1 MKLPKND
8 LMSLDIV
15 RAKLSAEW
23 LIGAGLPM
31 AEPASPWW
39 SRQPKRYVRSPQ
51 HSLPD
56 LHART
61 GWHGDAQRTCAGR
74 FHRLRHCRGR
84 GMAQLTLVSSAAG
97 ARVLPDP
104 VSRARPGSRIKL
116 SRIRCNASAL
126 LVGGR
131 ERRIGAA
138 LIVSGDLLSS
148 NRKIM
153 GEYTASPF
161 LRALGWLTA
170 AVMAVAAVS
179 MFL

>member
-1 MKLPKND
+1 MKLSTNG

-15 RAKLSAEW
+15 PAKLSAEW

-39 SRQPKRYVRSPQ
+39 SSQPKRYVRSPQ
-51 HSLPD
+51 RSLPD
-56 LHART
+56 LRART

-84 GMAQLTLVSSAAG
+84 GMAQLALVSSAAG
-97 ARVLPDP
+97 TRVLPDP

-126 LVGGR
+126 LVGGG

-138 LIVSGDLLSS
+138 LNVLVICSPAIGKSWANTPRRLSCEHL
-148 NRKIM
+148 
-153 GEYTASPF
+153 GGSP
-161 LRALGWLTA
+161 LPLWR
-170 AVMAVAAVS
+170 S
-179 MFL
+179 RR